1 MTTESKTS
9 DSDLM
14 VQEHCIDLP
23 GESVQCWIG
32 GVTDKLK
39 VVLRKHRDI
48 VFDIHLGNG
57 KTYTLESTESDFY
70 NAREKKLI
78 YASRHDKVTFKDG
91 EKMHVW
97 VSRGFRGALILKCDT
112 HVISEVKPNE
122 WDKQR
127 HSDDPKEKPAPI
139 IITIATPPLHPK
151 PAALSKSSGAND
163 SHADEQSLHV
173 NEVSKAGAP
182 PEILRFFEDGGESL
196 HLDGENIVTRNWT
209 IAQLAGGG
217 GYVFDNRTWIN
228 ELKGCKFYLKKVIHK
243 SGPKV
248 YMIFSGNNKL
258 REIMSASKYSMQHA
272 KVIRITGGAGGTKQ
286 TWDAAKGAAKDSLK
300 VFAKEEEK
308 IVLKG
313 GGIAVVFAIG
323 MDVTEWYRDYSEI
336 GADGKP
342 KKDFYDLFAKVGT
355 DLVKAGLVAALTAVT
370 ISALFSTV
378 TAISIAVGAAA
389 TAPVALVVIGT
400 IAVGA
405 ALVYGV
411 EWIDRKIGH
420 VLGEDDTTSWLA
432 KRFRH
437 IAQDL
442 YKVNK
447 DGRYARY
454 EMSHVVPILR

>member
-1 MTTESKTS
+1 
-9 DSDLM
+9 
-14 VQEHCIDLP
+14 V
-23 GESVQCWIG
+23 
-32 GVTDKLK
+32 
-39 VVLRKHRDI
+39 
-48 VFDIHLGNG
+48 
-57 KTYTLESTESDFY
+57 
-70 NAREKKLI
+70 
-78 YASRHDKVTFKDG
+78 
-91 EKMHVW
+91 
-97 VSRGFRGALILKCDT
+97 
-112 HVISEVKPNE
+112 
-122 WDKQR
+122 
-127 HSDDPKEKPAPI
+127 
-139 IITIATPPLHPK
+139 
-151 PAALSKSSGAND
+151 ALSKSSGAND

-196 HLDGENIVTRNWT
+196 HLDGENIVTRNWI
-209 IAQLAGGG
+209 IAQLTGGG

-308 IVLKG
+308 VVLKG

-323 MDVTEWYRDYSEI
+323 MDLTEWYKDYSEI
-336 GADGKP
+336 GADGKS

-355 DLVKAGLVAALTAVT
+355 DLVKAGLVAALTTVT
-370 ISALFSTV
+370 VSAIFSTV
-378 TAISIAVGAAA
+378 AAISVALGAAA

-420 VLGEDDTTSWLA
+420 ALGEDDTTSWLA

-454 EMSHVVPILR
+454 EMSHVAPILR